1 MAELNGKTG
10 EVEFTVTVTKQSGE
24 SQTVQMV
31 GKVTQE
37 QAEKLGLVEQ
47 EKVT

>member
-1 MAELNGKTG
+1 MAELSGKVG
-10 EVEFTVTVTKQSGE
+10 EVEFTVTVTKPTGE

-37 QAEKLGLVEQ
+37 QAEQLGLIES
-47 EKVT
+47 EKEI